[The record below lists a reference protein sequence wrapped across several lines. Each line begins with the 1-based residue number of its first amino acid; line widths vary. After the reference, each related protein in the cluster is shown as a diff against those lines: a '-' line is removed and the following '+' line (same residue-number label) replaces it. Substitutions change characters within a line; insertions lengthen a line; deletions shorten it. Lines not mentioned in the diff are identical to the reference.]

1 MAERLLVRDLM
12 TIGVASCAPNLPVAD
27 LARLMLDN
35 NLEAVIVLNEAG
47 HGIGF
52 VSQDDLVRIYARDD
66 RLSLTAEDVMTPD
79 VPQVPADI
87 PLIAAAQ
94 IMRDQGVR
102 VLFITHHADGRIFPA
117 GVITYRHYLRH
128 LAAQDEGD
136 LADLGIKAARQAPL
150 QSFFER
156 RDAARRQAHS
166 QDQE

>member
-12 TIGVASCAPNLPVAD
+12 TIGVASCPPNLPVAD
-27 LARLMLDN
+27 LARLLLDN
-35 NLEAVIVLNEAG
+35 HLEAVIVLNDTG
-47 HGIGF
+47 HGVGF
-52 VSQDDLVRIYARDD
+52 VSQDDLVRIYSRDD
-66 RLSLTAEDVMTPD
+66 RLSLTAEDVMNPD

-94 IMRDQGVR
+94 IMRDQDVR

-128 LAAQDEGD
+128 LAAQDQDD

-150 QSFFER
+150 ETFYER
-156 RDAARRQAHS
+156 RDAARRRAHS

>member
-1 MAERLLVRDLM
+1 MTKRLLVRDLM
-12 TIGVASCAPNLPVAD
+12 TVGVASCAPNLPVPE
-27 LARLMLDN
+27 LARLLLDR
-35 NLEAVIVLNEAG
+35 NLEAVIVLNEHG
-47 HGIGF
+47 HGVGF
-52 VSQDDLVRIYARDD
+52 VSQDDLVRAYARDD
-66 RLSLTAEDVMTPD
+66 YQQLTAEDVMNAD

-102 VLFITHHADGRIFPA
+102 VMFITHHADGRIFPA

-136 LADLGIKAARQAPL
+136 LADLGTHAARQAPL

-156 RDAARRQAHS
+156 RDAARRRAHS
-166 QDQE
+166 EDQE